1 MADQLATPE
10 DLASLLQKDLDAAT
24 ATLLV
29 EIATAVVQAEVR
41 QRLVQVVDDT
51 ATLLG
56 SAESWL
62 DLPQRP
68 VTEVKSVT
76 IDGEPV
82 AEGSGSGDYR
92 RFGSRLW
99 RDGGWA
105 TRWTEPSTV
114 EVVYTHGYA
123 PDAQELQLARGAE
136 LSIIRDWYDNPS
148 SVTSEKIDDYA
159 ATYSALASRLE
170 ASTYLRAALRR
181 QYGRAGG
188 LVRIGG

>member
-1 MADQLATPE
+1 MADMLATPE

-29 EIATAVVQAEVR
+29 QIATAVVQAEVR
-41 QRLVQVVDDT
+41 QRLVQVIDDT

-68 VTEVKSVT
+68 VSAVASVEL
-76 IDGEPV
+76 DGQPV
-82 AEGSGSGDYR
+82 TDWR
-92 RFGSRLW
+92 LFGSRLW
-99 RDGGWA
+99 RWAGWA
-105 TRWTEPSTV
+105 ASAYEPSTV

-123 PDAQELQLARGAE
+123 PDAQELQLARGAV

-148 SVTSEKIDDYA
+148 GVVTVRIDDYSE
-159 ATYSALASRLE
+159 TYSAMASRLE
-170 ASTYLRAALRR
+170 ASPHLRAALRR

-188 LVRIGG
+188 LVRI